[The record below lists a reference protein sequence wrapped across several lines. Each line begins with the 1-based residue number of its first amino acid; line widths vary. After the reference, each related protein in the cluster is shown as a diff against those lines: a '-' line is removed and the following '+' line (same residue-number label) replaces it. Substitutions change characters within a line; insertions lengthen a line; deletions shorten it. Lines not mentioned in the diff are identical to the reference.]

1 MKAFSLVLM
10 LFVGMTSSM
19 GFGLTT
25 ADLTENS
32 TTVTPMVSH
41 DMVTANV
48 ATVNV
53 FKLNEVF
60 DLNSRSED
68 ASFKLFEIN
77 KENYFLSTTFEAT
90 STNPLTIE
98 GDVGWQSIFENYNK
112 QPQNS
117 INLIKQPRD
126 GLVTPLIFLS

>member
-10 LFVGMTSSM
+10 LFIGMISSM

-117 INLIKQPRD
+117 RNLIKQPRD
-126 GLVTPLIFLS
+126 GL

>member
-10 LFVGMTSSM
+10 LFIGMISSM

-60 DLNSRSED
+60 NLNSHSED

-117 INLIKQPRD
+117 RNLIKQPRD
-126 GLVTPLIFLS
+126 GL

>member
-10 LFVGMTSSM
+10 LFIGMISSM

-60 DLNSRSED
+60 NLNSRSED

-77 KENYFLSTTFEAT
+77 KENYLLITTFEAT

>member
-117 INLIKQPRD
+117 RNLIKQPRD
-126 GLVTPLIFLS
+126 GL

>member
-10 LFVGMTSSM
+10 LFIGMISSM

-60 DLNSRSED
+60 NLNSRSED

-77 KENYFLSTTFEAT
+77 KENYLLITTFEAT

-98 GDVGWQSIFENYNK
+98 GDVGWQSTFENYNK

-117 INLIKQPRD
+117 RNLIKQPRD
-126 GLVTPLIFLS
+126 GL